1 MEVCGMAEDTIFG
14 KIIRGEIPCDTE
26 HEDDAYLTFRDIHP
40 AATLHEL
47 VIPKKPIPTL
57 NDAGE
62 ADAALL
68 GGLLLCAARVARI
81 LGVGETGYRTVINC
95 GREAGQEVFHLHL
108 HLLGGRGMSWPP
120 G

>member
-1 MEVCGMAEDTIFG
+1 MAEDTIFG
-14 KIIRGEIPCDTE
+14 KIIRGEIPCDKVY
-26 HEDDAYLTFRDIHP
+26 EDDAYLAFRDIHP
-40 AATLHEL
+40 AAPVHVL